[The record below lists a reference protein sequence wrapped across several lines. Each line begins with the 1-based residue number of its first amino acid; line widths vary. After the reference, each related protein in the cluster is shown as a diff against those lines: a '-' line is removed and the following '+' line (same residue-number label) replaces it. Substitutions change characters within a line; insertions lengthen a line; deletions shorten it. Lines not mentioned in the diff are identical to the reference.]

1 MINILKRDYLLF
13 LIIFFS
19 FSPFLPRIV
28 SGIDNQP
35 FVFFLILLDY
45 IVYIK
50 RIRLFDLVFY
60 CFCFLLISISFF
72 WNFLLG
78 FNYVDFGAIINV
90 NLIIVYVVY
99 FNSQFSFI
107 HKSFESNNSFLL
119 IYFLIAAILF
129 YFFNGEIERSLFSFR
144 VYMENDSS
152 RGIYPLSPE
161 PSAYAKILM
170 VFALSCIIVNAKFL
184 KLKIIVVSA
193 LLILNAS
200 GMGFLGLISI
210 IPFLLFKSENRVYL
224 YIFLL
229 VVLIFIFNY
238 VDFENLSSKRVY
250 VLIDNIKEFDINFL
264 EMYDMSLANR
274 FNSFLLSYSKFI
286 ESPFFGR
293 FFTFDSIGGYISVI
307 GYLGIAP
314 LFLLIYLLYNC
325 ILLPRIL
332 ILPSMVFIGL
342 FIFSDSYVL
351 PCFYILFAFII
362 NQKKIRSDNFYNTP
376 S

>member
-1 MINILKRDYLLF
+1 
-13 LIIFFS
+13 
-19 FSPFLPRIV
+19 
-28 SGIDNQP
+28 
-35 FVFFLILLDY
+35 
-45 IVYIK
+45 
-50 RIRLFDLVFY
+50 
-60 CFCFLLISISFF
+60 
-72 WNFLLG
+72 
-78 FNYVDFGAIINV
+78 
-90 NLIIVYVVY
+90 
-99 FNSQFSFI
+99 
-107 HKSFESNNSFLL
+107 
-119 IYFLIAAILF
+119 
-129 YFFNGEIERSLFSFR
+129 
-144 VYMENDSS
+144 MENDSS